1 MQEPKSEIIAR
12 LLWLHKE
19 QRRVRDLDLGGADFS
34 GANLDR
40 LNADGVRLVGARL
53 TKTQLNL
60 AHLVGCDFA
69 RADLAGA
76 DLTGSTVRLC
86 NFDGARAAGS
96 RWRDATLEDSSL
108 QGADFSGADLT
119 GAHLTESDWTRAN
132 LRGAILH
139 AAEGE
144 GVGLRG
150 ADLRSADLSR
160 ARLPGAD
167 LRGAD
172 LSQAN
177 LAGADLADA
186 DLRGAI
192 LTGASLDGAITRG
205 MLLDIPEDEPG
216 WLPQA
221 PIFTPPPSIK
231 GEDDDSSQ
239 PDQNTG
245 EMAQAVA
252 LLIERAVGS
261 AARGKLTLDPELEQ
275 AVAAWRSWRAQ
286 TEGDSETGGASL
298 HDMAGLV
305 ERIAGQTGLPN
316 TGAPQEALSAYAA
329 LLRSLDA
336 PDSEEPP
343 PAVKEILAQLFPE
356 TFSGKGGNIED
367 LAQRLEAFARG
378 SGYAPTPPRPHH
390 PAPRQPGKKKHRSR
404 PGGRR

>member
-1 MQEPKSEIIAR
+1 MQEPKSDLTAR

-19 QRRVRDLDLGGADFS
+19 QRRVRDLDVSGADFS
-34 GANLDR
+34 GLNLER

-53 TKTQLNL
+53 AKTQLSL
-60 AHLVGCDFA
+60 ARLVGCDFA

-76 DLTGSTVRLC
+76 DLSGSTVRLC
-86 NFDGARAAGS
+86 TFDGARAAGS

-132 LRGAILH
+132 LRQAVLH

-177 LAGADLADA
+177 FSGADLADA
-186 DLRGAI
+186 DLRGAV
-192 LTGASLDGAITRG
+192 LTGATFDGAILRG
-205 MLLDIPEDEPG
+205 ALLDSSEDEPG
-216 WLPQA
+216 LPGI
-221 PIFTPPPSIK
+221 PLFTPPSFN
-231 GEDDDSSQ
+231 DDLHLQDSTQVNQSA
-239 PDQNTG
+239 D
-245 EMAQAVA
+245 EMAQAVER
-252 LLIERAVGS
+252 LVERAVGS

-275 AVAAWRSWRAQ
+275 ALAAWRTWRAQ
-286 TEGDSETGGASL
+286 AEDGSETGEPAL
-298 HDMAGLV
+298 HDMAGLM
-305 ERIAGQTGLPN
+305 ERIAGQSGLTKP
-316 TGAPQEALSAYAA
+316 GAPQEALTAYAA

-343 PAVKEILAQLFPE
+343 AAVKEILAQMFPE
-356 TFSGKGGNIED
+356 TFGGKGGDIEA

-378 SGYAPTPPRPHH
+378 SGYAPAPPRPQTA
-390 PAPRQPGKKKHRSR
+390 APRQPTKKKPRRR